1 MRESAAEM
9 VSTLFEPE
17 VVLPSQFNVNEDV
30 GIVGGE
36 RKLMAALLSDG
47 IEAYIHRVTSPTFGR
62 RPDAD
67 DVVEWVHTK
76 DESYVFG
83 FDSVCS
89 CLGIDAEYLRVGLAR
104 YVKAIRDMNSSGS
117 TGVNKLNPWKKI
129 RRPRK

>member
-1 MRESAAEM
+1 MRESAAEV

-17 VVLPSQFNVNEDV
+17 VVLPSQFNVAEDA
-30 GIVGGE
+30 GIQGGE

-83 FDSVCS
+83 FDSVCN
-89 CLGIDAEYLRVGLAR
+89 CLGINPDYLRFGLAR
-104 YVKAIRDMNSSGS
+104 YVKSVRDLNGSGIS
-117 TGVNKLNPWKKI
+117 RCNPWKKI

>member
-1 MRESAAEM
+1 MRESAAE
-9 VSTLFEPE
+9 VVCSLFEPE
-17 VVLPSQFNVNEDV
+17 VVLPTQFNVNEDV
-30 GIVGGE
+30 GIIGGE

-89 CLGIDAEYLRVGLAR
+89 CLGIDADYLRVGLAR
-104 YVKAIRDMNSSGS
+104 YVRAVRDASGS
-117 TGVNKLNPWKKI
+117 GMTRANPWKKI